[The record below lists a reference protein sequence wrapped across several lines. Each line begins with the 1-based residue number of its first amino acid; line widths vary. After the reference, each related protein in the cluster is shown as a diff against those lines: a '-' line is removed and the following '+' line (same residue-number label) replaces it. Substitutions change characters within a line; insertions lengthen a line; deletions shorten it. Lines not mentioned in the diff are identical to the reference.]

1 MAWHQPKDIGSRPVA
16 ILGGGVLGRR
26 IACTWAF
33 ASYNVHVRDPSSEQ
47 RLECM
52 QYVDQNLA
60 VYMRKTSSTTVGK
73 VQVFQEL
80 RQPLL
85 LDVWLIIEAIPEKLQ
100 LKIDSFARL
109 EQLAP
114 QDCILATNSSSF
126 KSSEMLDKVSQET
139 KRRIL
144 SMQYYMPPKTMVVEL
159 MTDGFTD
166 DDIFPIL
173 VARLKE
179 TGAFP
184 YVARKESTGLIFNRL
199 WAAVEQEVLTILS
212 EGVSVP
218 EEIDDIWQE
227 IFLKG
232 KIHPCRT
239 MDEVGLD
246 TVAFIEKH
254 YIAERGLSSKH
265 TVDYLKVNYIDQGK
279 LGNKCTAGGL
289 YVVGKPG
296 PVVKSPTL
304 LVFDLGLAAPEPSAT
319 TGQVLQLHLNGS
331 EPKPL
336 VTGQAMLNGIDV
348 DRSIGRMFW
357 TAMGVPG
364 APDGAV
370 YSAKTDGTDTAV
382 VVAPGVVNTPKQL
395 CLDTQHQ
402 QVYFCDREGCAVY
415 RCAYDGSELQAIVK
429 RDQADCDVM
438 SWRVGIAV
446 FPSRGKFYWTQKGP
460 SKGGK
465 GRIFCAD
472 ISGPVGNSRSDITCI
487 LDNLPEPIDLHI
499 DEKNDKLYWTDR
511 GEIPHDNS
519 LNSISLNAAGLAVKD
534 STLGPRPQI
543 LCRRF
548 KEAIGLA
555 LDSENGGVFVTDLGG
570 FVYCYDIASGQKHVV
585 YENEHRAFTGIV
597 LV

>member
-1 MAWHQPKDIGSRPVA
+1 
-16 ILGGGVLGRR
+16 
-26 IACTWAF
+26 
-33 ASYNVHVRDPSSEQ
+33 
-47 RLECM
+47 M

-126 KSSEMLDKVSQET
+126 KSSEILDKVSQET

-166 DDIFPIL
+166 DDIIPIL

-239 MDEVGLD
+239 MDGNLFLTNDPPSWQQAD
-246 TVAFIEKH
+246 TLCNRGWPRYRRLHRQALH
-254 YIAERGLSSKH
+254 RGERIVFQTHSRLS
-265 TVDYLKVNYIDQGK
+265 QG
-279 LGNKCTAGGL
+279 
-289 YVVGKPG
+289 
-296 PVVKSPTL
+296 
-304 LVFDLGLAAPEPSAT
+304 E
-319 TGQVLQLHLNGS
+319 LH
-331 EPKPL
+331 
-336 VTGQAMLNGIDV
+336 
-348 DRSIGRMFW
+348 RSRQIG
-357 TAMGVPG
+357 
-364 APDGAV
+364 
-370 YSAKTDGTDTAV
+370 
-382 VVAPGVVNTPKQL
+382 
-395 CLDTQHQ
+395 Q
-402 QVYFCDREGCAVY
+402 QVYRWRTIC
-415 RCAYDGSELQAIVK
+415 SWQAWPSCKESHLTCFRPWFGGTRAECNHRPSLATTLK
-429 RDQADCDVM
+429 RQRAK
-438 SWRVGIAV
+438 A
-446 FPSRGKFYWTQKGP
+446 
-460 SKGGK
+460 
-465 GRIFCAD
+465 
-472 ISGPVGNSRSDITCI
+472 
-487 LDNLPEPIDLHI
+487 
-499 DEKNDKLYWTDR
+499 
-511 GEIPHDNS
+511 
-519 LNSISLNAAGLAVKD
+519 
-534 STLGPRPQI
+534 LGH
-543 LCRRF
+543 
-548 KEAIGLA
+548 G
-555 LDSENGGVFVTDLGG
+555 
-570 FVYCYDIASGQKHVV
+570 
-585 YENEHRAFTGIV
+585 TGYA
-597 LV
+597 